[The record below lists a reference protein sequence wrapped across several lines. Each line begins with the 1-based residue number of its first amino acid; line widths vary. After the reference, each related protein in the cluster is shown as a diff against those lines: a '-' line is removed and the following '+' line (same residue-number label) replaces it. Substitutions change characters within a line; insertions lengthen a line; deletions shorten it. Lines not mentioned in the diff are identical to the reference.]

1 VTAPDGSD
9 GAAPGPVP
17 VQRVVV
23 THPRTTAARRS
34 GGSTARR
41 EIGAMTPVGTVFV
54 RTLVRSQLRLSG
66 AVLAGM
72 VLVIGVLP
80 IVGALLP
87 GALSVRVLGV
97 PLAWAF
103 LACLVFPTL
112 FGVGVW
118 YVRHAERTE
127 QRFIDLV
134 ERG

>member
-1 VTAPDGSD
+1 
-9 GAAPGPVP
+9 
-17 VQRVVV
+17 
-23 THPRTTAARRS
+23 
-34 GGSTARR
+34 
-41 EIGAMTPVGTVFV
+41 
-54 RTLVRSQLRLSG
+54 
-66 AVLAGM
+66 
-72 VLVIGVLP
+72 
-80 IVGALLP
+80 
-87 GALSVRVLGV
+87 VRVLGV